1 MPKMNQLS
9 EFSCCKL
16 IAKTFAWAF
25 ANAFAWVGS
34 PRKDFDHAYKMGYNE
49 FPSIEVILDTKSTGM
64 EF

>member
-1 MPKMNQLS
+1 MNQLS

-25 ANAFAWVGS
+25 AWVGN
-34 PRKDFDHAYKMGYNE
+34 PRKDFDHAYKMGYIMGNNE